1 MGLLQS
7 NLVIGLLN
15 AEDRTY
21 SVIANNLANVDT
33 PGYRTARVRFADE
46 LSRLVDARGEL
57 LPGRAITTELWKP
70 MYRDV
75 SNDGNDVTLEREI
88 VELNK
93 NQLRMRWWPITCP
106 MPTPRRPLRAALT
119 AGARSSSAPCWTG
132 SAVWTSSA

>member
-7 NLVIGLLN
+7 DLLIGLLN

-21 SVIANNLANVDT
+21 RVVANNLANVDT
-33 PGYRTARVRFADE
+33 PGYRTKRVRFADE
-46 LSRLVDARGEL
+46 LSKLLDSRGRV
-57 LPGRAITTELWKP
+57 LPGKAITTEMWHP

-93 NQLRMRWWPITCP
+93 NQLRMRAYLAVLDGRI
-106 MPTPRRPLRAALT
+106 RKLRT
-119 AGARSSSAPCWTG
+119 AIDGR
-132 SAVWTSSA
+132 

>member
-93 NQLRMRWWPITCP
+93 NQLRMRLYLSVLGSRI
-106 MPTPRRPLRAALT
+106 RKLRAAID
-119 AGARSSSAPCWTG
+119 GR
-132 SAVWTSSA
+132 